1 MDSMKEELSGDITFT
16 QNELSILYEILQF
29 SISHTKHFMEENDDE
44 ETKEDCEKELR
55 LLNSMFLMSCSISF
69 TLFFIFSDGIVRC
82 SFLTEV
88 SCLSSTIIFCEDS
101 H

>member
-44 ETKEDCEKELR
+44 ETKNGIED
-55 LLNSMFLMSCSISF
+55 
-69 TLFFIFSDGIVRC
+69 
-82 SFLTEV
+82 LT
-88 SCLSSTIIFCEDS
+88 
-101 H
+101 